1 MTPWEP
7 EFPDTGKKT
16 GKKKKYFYNDKNG
29 DKIKADNGNYENKL
43 A

>member
-1 MTPWEP
+1 LG
-7 EFPDTGKKT
+7 TGISRYRKKT

-43 A
+43 V